1 MVYFFIWKGGG
12 TMDTANR
19 DTNRA
24 QTRGLQPFKPG
35 QSGNPKGRPK
45 KNPELKKMA
54 DVALPRL
61 WEIAEN
67 ERTKDKDRA
76 DIYKWIYEQAYG
88 KATQRVA
95 GAEDEPPII
104 SIVMSPEFDSLIGN
118 DGKG

>member
-1 MVYFFIWKGGG
+1 M
-12 TMDTANR
+12 AENS
-19 DTNRA
+19 NENS
-24 QTRGLQPFKPG
+24 TRKSVGRPFKKG
-35 QSGNPKGRPK
+35 QSGNPSGRPK
-45 KNPELKKMA
+45 KSPELKKMA

-104 SIVMSPEFDSLIGN
+104 SIVMSPEFDSLIGSDS